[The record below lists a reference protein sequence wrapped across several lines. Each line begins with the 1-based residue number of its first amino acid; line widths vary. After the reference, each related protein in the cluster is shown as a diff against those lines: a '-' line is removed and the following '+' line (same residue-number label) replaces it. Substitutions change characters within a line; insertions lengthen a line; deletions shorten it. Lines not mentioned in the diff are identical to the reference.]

1 MTIKLSR
8 VILLRG
14 KSSSKMNPLGKGL
27 NQEFIEAPSDKMH
40 LSHVYICLSDPC
52 EYNNL
57 AHSNLGIVRKLLLK
71 LIKYQK
77 NALPVWFPERDPSA
91 NPAALGGYWGPWMS
105 STSNKVI
112 LQKVLNTIPKVSKKK
127 PYHAKQVSKSE
138 GKIGKV
144 FSTHAQHDEDVYKM
158 LKGIL
163 RMAQS
168 GKKGQIPGK
177 NNSSLMK
184 ESLAMLFAKMKEKT
198 KVDDLM
204 HKLQMIK
211 KGRVAKGKV
220 HRSRKHSAK
229 SEEHSSSDNDSKLL
243 HKKSRKDDKNA
254 AKRADIENLI
264 RKQGSYVENKVQ
276 GSLDKSSFLEY
287 QEQQA
292 EETSTSDAS
301 SDAEN
306 VEQTDLESGEL
317 MNEDDIY
324 SKNQIEDESDH
335 EDETS
340 GWSADFAS
348 GTSAKGSGN
357 ELQEAYGAIGDVNNE

>member
-1 MTIKLSR
+1 M
-8 VILLRG
+8 
-14 KSSSKMNPLGKGL
+14 
-27 NQEFIEAPSDKMH
+27 
-40 LSHVYICLSDPC
+40 
-52 EYNNL
+52 
-57 AHSNLGIVRKLLLK
+57 
-71 LIKYQK
+71 
-77 NALPVWFPERDPSA
+77 WFPERDPSA

-105 STSNKVI
+105 STANKVI
-112 LQKVLNTIPKVSKKK
+112 LQKVLDTIPKVSKKK
-127 PYHAKQVSKSE
+127 SYHGKHDSKSE
-138 GKIGKV
+138 GNIGKV
-144 FSTHAQHDEDVYKM
+144 FSTHAEHDEDVYKM

-184 ESLAMLFAKMKEKT
+184 ESLAILFAKMKEKT

-229 SEEHSSSDNDSKLL
+229 SEGHTSSGNDSKLL
-243 HKKSRKDDKNA
+243 HKQGRKDDKSA

-264 RKQGSYVENKVQ
+264 SKEGNYVENKVE
-276 GSLDKSSFLEY
+276 GSLDKSDSLLKN

-292 EETSTSDAS
+292 DETSTSDTS

-317 MNEDDIY
+317 MNEDDSY
-324 SKNQIEDESDH
+324 SKNQIGDESDH

-357 ELQEAYGAIGDVNNE
+357 ELQEANGAIDDVNNE

>member
-1 MTIKLSR
+1 
-8 VILLRG
+8 
-14 KSSSKMNPLGKGL
+14 
-27 NQEFIEAPSDKMH
+27 MH
-40 LSHVYICLSDPC
+40 LSRVYICLSDPC

-57 AHSNLGIVRKLLLK
+57 AHSNLGIVRELLLK

-77 NALPVWFPERDPSA
+77 NALPVWFPERDPSV

-105 STSNKVI
+105 STANKVI
-112 LQKVLNTIPKVSKKK
+112 LQRVLDTIPKVSKNK
-127 PYHAKQVSKSE
+127 PYNRKHDSKSE
-138 GKIGKV
+138 GNIGKV
-144 FSTHAQHDEDVYKM
+144 FSTHAEHDKDVFQM
-158 LKGIL
+158 LKEIL

-168 GKKGQIPGK
+168 GKKGQIPGR

-211 KGRVAKGKV
+211 KGRVAKGKP
-220 HRSRKHSAK
+220 HRSEKHSAK

-243 HKKSRKDDKNA
+243 HKQGRKDDKNA

-264 RKQGSYVENKVQ
+264 SKEGSFLRNTVE
-276 GSLDKSSFLEY
+276 GSLDKSNSLLKN
-287 QEQQA
+287 QEHQ
-292 EETSTSDAS
+292 EDETSTSDAS

-317 MNEDDIY
+317 MNEDDSY
-324 SKNQIEDESDH
+324 SKNQIEGESDH

-348 GTSAKGSGN
+348 ETSAKGSGN
-357 ELQEAYGAIGDVNNE
+357 KLQEANGAIDDVNNE

>member
-1 MTIKLSR
+1 
-8 VILLRG
+8 
-14 KSSSKMNPLGKGL
+14 
-27 NQEFIEAPSDKMH
+27 MH
-40 LSHVYICLSDPC
+40 LFRVYICLSDPC

-57 AHSNLGIVRKLLLK
+57 ARSNLGIVRKLLLK

-77 NALPVWFPERDPSA
+77 NALPVWFPERDPSV

-105 STSNKVI
+105 SAANKVI
-112 LQKVLNTIPKVSKKK
+112 LQKVLDSIPKVSKNK
-127 PYHAKQVSKSE
+127 PYNAKHDSKSE
-138 GKIGKV
+138 GNIGKV
-144 FSTHAQHDEDVYKM
+144 FSTHAEYDQDVFQM
-158 LKGIL
+158 LKEIL

-168 GKKGQIPGK
+168 GKKGQIPGR

-184 ESLAMLFAKMKEKT
+184 ESLGMLFSKMKEKT

-211 KGRVAKGKV
+211 KGRVAKGKL
-220 HRSRKHSAK
+220 HRSRKQSSK

-243 HKKSRKDDKNA
+243 HKQGHKDDKNA

-264 RKQGSYVENKVQ
+264 SKEGGFLRNTVE
-276 GSLDKSSFLEY
+276 GSLDKSNSLLKN
-287 QEQQA
+287 QEQQ
-292 EETSTSDAS
+292 EDETSTSDAS

-317 MNEDDIY
+317 MNEDDSY
-324 SKNQIEDESDH
+324 SKNHIEGESDR

-357 ELQEAYGAIGDVNNE
+357 ELQEANGAIDDVSNE